1 MIFLTS
7 NFFKQFIKFNKLI
20 FFKKPRERYID
31 TAPHF
36 YAHNMTCITFDKMN
50 CTTQE
55 EWKTM
60 EILQ

>member
-20 FFKKPRERYID
+20 FFKKPRERHID

-55 EWKTM
+55 E
-60 EILQ
+60 